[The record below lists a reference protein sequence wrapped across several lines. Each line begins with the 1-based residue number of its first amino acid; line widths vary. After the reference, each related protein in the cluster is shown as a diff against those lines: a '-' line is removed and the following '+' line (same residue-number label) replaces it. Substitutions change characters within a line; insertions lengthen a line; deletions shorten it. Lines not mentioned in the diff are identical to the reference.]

1 MARLRIAAYARK
13 PACPVPSE
21 SGVLRPQ
28 FATVGNLGCACSAQP
43 QCMVF
48 QRTTRRMAEAGTYT
62 LPQGGRRR
70 SCKLSRVPYCSV
82 WQFHWRTD
90 AWRNRP
96 QCPASTRVMGALF
109 TLFAAIA
116 LGAADQTATPPAD
129 PGADS
134 ARDIIRRSTVLDERN
149 FRAAREYTFTERT
162 VERKLDAAG
171 RERSVSSK
179 TYEIT
184 FLFGLPYRRLVA
196 RDGRPLPAEEA
207 REEEKKLGRAFSASQ
222 RQSQTERQRRA
233 SEYEKRRERTWAFL
247 REVPDAFDFR
257 LLGEEMLHGRPAY
270 VIEAAPKPGY
280 RPRNSEARLFTK
292 LRGKLWIDKAE
303 LQWVKGEA
311 ETTDTIAFG
320 VFLARLAPG
329 SRLEFEQA
337 KVNDEVWLPHRISY
351 AGSGRVALVRTVHAG
366 GEILY
371 GNYRK
376 FQSDFEITIPAGHSA
391 LGAPG
396 ASAPSSNQ

>member
-1 MARLRIAAYARK
+1 M
-13 PACPVPSE
+13 
-21 SGVLRPQ
+21 
-28 FATVGNLGCACSAQP
+28 
-43 QCMVF
+43 
-48 QRTTRRMAEAGTYT
+48 
-62 LPQGGRRR
+62 PQGGRRR
-70 SCKLSRVPYCSV
+70 SRKLPAIIRYCSI
-82 WQFHWRTD
+82 WQLHWRID
-90 AWRNRP
+90 AWRNRQ
-96 QCPASTRVMGALF
+96 QCSASTKVMRALF

-116 LGAADQTATPPAD
+116 LSAGDQATAPPAD
-129 PGADS
+129 PTADS

-149 FRAAREYTFTERT
+149 FRAARDYTFTEQV

-171 RERSVSSK
+171 QERSVSSK
-179 TYEIT
+179 IYEII
-184 FLFGLPYRRLVA
+184 FLYGVPYRRLVA

-207 REEEKKLGRAFSASQ
+207 REEENKLARAFSASR
-222 RQSQTERQRRA
+222 RQSPAERERRA

-247 REVPDAFDFR
+247 REVPEAFDFR
-257 LLGEEMLHGRPAY
+257 LLGEETIRGRPAY

-280 RPRNSEARLFTK
+280 HPHNGEARIFTK

-311 ETTDTIAFG
+311 ETTDTITFG

-351 AGSGRVALVRTVHAG
+351 AGSGRVALVKTVRAG

-376 FQSDFEITIPAGHSA
+376 FQSDFEITIPTGY
-391 LGAPG
+391 PDVG
-396 ASAPSSNQ
+396 ASPPAGPGSNQ